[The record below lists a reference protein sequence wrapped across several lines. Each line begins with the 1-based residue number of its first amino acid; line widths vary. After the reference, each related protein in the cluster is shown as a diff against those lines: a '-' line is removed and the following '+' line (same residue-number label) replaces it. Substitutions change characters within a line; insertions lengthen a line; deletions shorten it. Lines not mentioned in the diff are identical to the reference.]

1 MTGKIYL
8 TILTLFIVPPPTISS
23 AIGDTVVAGSSA
35 TISCVITLTNF
46 NSYNMDTYIEVQET
60 RGLPSQIVTAGISE
74 TVSRTLN
81 SVDISQAGDYT
92 CSTTV
97 FYNGTLSA
105 YVTNST
111 TSSTVTATLT
121 IISEV

>member
-8 TILTLFIVPPPTISS
+8 TILTFFIVPTPTISS

-35 TISCVITLTNF
+35 TISCVITLTSF
-46 NSYNMDTYIEVQET
+46 DSYNMDTYIEVQAT

-92 CSTTV
+92 CSTRV

-105 YVTNST
+105 YVTNSA

-121 IISEV
+121 ITSEF